1 MRIALLG
8 LILIALSGCFATTP
22 TLNAPVDQAAYRY
35 DGIDPAL
42 QGDWVGFSKNEVS
55 QDEMTFMLRLQRGV
69 ITNVYY
75 LSHKCAGRLKYQ
87 RTEPSGE
94 SLFLEQIDIDKVSS
108 CDKNSYV
115 KFLPNPD
122 GTVLYSRYTL
132 EGKLIAK
139 GLMSRKQ

>member
-1 MRIALLG
+1 MRLAVIG
-8 LILIALSGCFATTP
+8 LMMIALSGCFATAP
-22 TLNAPVDQAAYRY
+22 TVNAPAEQVVYRY
-35 DGIDPAL
+35 DDIGPDL
-42 QGDWVGFSKNEVS
+42 VGDWVGFSKNEVS

-94 SLFLEQIDIDKVSS
+94 FLFLEQIDIDKVSS